1 MLRIHHLAI
10 VVRDLPAAE
19 RFYSGLLG
27 LPVTQRWQGPDGQAR
42 SVWVALADGGFLA
55 LEKAGEAGPLRS
67 DKAPGLHC
75 LAFNIPRREREPTR
89 EKLTAAGFPVEH
101 ETHFT
106 LYVRDPDG
114 NLIGF
119 SHYPDGIYE

>member
-10 VVRDLPAAE
+10 VVRDLDAAE

-27 LPVTQRWQGPDGQAR
+27 LPVKERWEGPDGQPR
-42 SVWVALADGGFLA
+42 SVWVALSDGGFLA
-55 LEKAGEAGPLRS
+55 LEKASAADPKRG
-67 DKAPGLHC
+67 DQAPGLHC
-75 LAFNIPRREREPTR
+75 LALGIPRRDRETYR
-89 EKLTAAGFPVEH
+89 DKLTSAGFPIEH

-119 SHYPDGIYE
+119 SHYPDGIYG